1 MFKKILIAN
10 RGEIAARVIRA
21 CWDLG
26 VKTVAVYSTV
36 DRTALH
42 VRMADEAW
50 FIGAAPARESYL
62 DMDKIIA
69 AAKESGAEA
78 IHPGYGFLSENAD
91 FAERCANEGLVFIGP
106 PASAMRLLGDKVSA
120 RAAMKEAGV
129 PLLPGTGAFDGT
141 ADEAAVIAAKIG
153 YPIIIK
159 ASAGGGGKGMRLV
172 HRAEDL
178 TRALDSARSEARAS
192 FANDTVYIEKYL
204 ERPRHVEV
212 QILFDAHGNGVALGE
227 RECSLQRRHQKILEE
242 SPSPVVDAATRAK
255 LVDWGVRAGKAAGYV
270 NAGTVEFLRGP
281 DGAFYFMEVN
291 ARLQVEHPVTEEV
304 YDRDLVKAQICIAA
318 GEKLR
323 WTQAQLVPTGHAI
336 EVRICAEDPERNFAP
351 SPGKI
356 NLVRIPAGP
365 GIRND
370 HGAAPNYTIPV
381 EYDPLVGKLIAHGA
395 SREEAI
401 NRLARALDEYRL
413 DGLVTNI
420 PFLRRLLM
428 HPEFVA
434 GNLHTGFIE
443 EHAQDL
449 FHAQDPLLDE
459 IALLAA
465 SIHVYRTQGESAL
478 KAGASSAEPAR
489 SNWLRLGRARQLGG
503 TR

>member
-10 RGEIAARVIRA
+10 RGEIAARVIRG

-26 VKTVAVYSTV
+26 IKTVAVYSTV

-42 VRMADEAW
+42 VRMADEAY

-62 DMDKIIA
+62 VMDKLIA

-91 FAERCANEGLVFIGP
+91 FAERCAKEGLVFIGP

-120 RAAMKEAGV
+120 RTAMKEAGV

-141 ADEAAVIAAKIG
+141 ADEAAAIAAKIG
-153 YPIIIK
+153 YPVIIK

-178 TRALDSARSEARAS
+178 PRALDSARSEARAS

-204 ERPRHVEV
+204 EKPRHVEV

-255 LVDWGVRAGKAAGYV
+255 LADWGVRAGKAAGYV

-281 DGAFYFMEVN
+281 DGSFYFMEVN

-304 YDRDLVKAQICIAA
+304 YDHDLVKAQIRIAA

-323 WTQAQLVPTGHAI
+323 WTQEQLVPTGHAI

-395 SREEAI
+395 TREEAI

-420 PFLRRLLM
+420 PFLRRLLT

-434 GNLHTGFIE
+434 ANLHTGFIE

-478 KAGASSAEPAR
+478 KSGTSAAEPAR